1 MEYSDANQRPA
12 LLPIG
17 IAYLVILLTEVT
29 TWLFYMNWT
38 VLPKTFGV
46 TRNDA
51 LNVLTWVSIFG
62 FIAGKLLAGALLTR
76 FRIGLL
82 LLFSS
87 LIIAAAYIVQAL
99 SPTWN
104 LVLLFEFIGGVG
116 SALLF
121 TFIIFYLMTRG
132 HPRWLIWSYA
142 FIAMAGLPLFI
153 ADMGWQTSCFVA
165 AALAIVTAF
174 LFALSWQQWHI
185 PAAQNKS
192 QPSMPQPFGISWLWL
207 TLIIFGVLGIL
218 SSIPSTF
225 WTSLLITTNGISSDT
240 RSTWDWIQRILSVVI
255 PVFLGILSD
264 RIKLPRLIW
273 ICISVTVVGMAL
285 TAVHPPGTINFL
297 GASSATSLLF
307 ALNPILTFSTNKNF
321 PLEHLPAIIGV
332 QGAVFT
338 LGSSV
343 FYVLLNNN
351 TFSVEL
357 SLMMAFAAVIIV
369 AIVVGLN
376 QQVNKSINDPVLPN
390 VDS

>member
-1 MEYSDANQRPA
+1 MENSAANQRPT

-17 IAYLVILLTEVT
+17 IAYLVILLTEIT

-76 FRIGLL
+76 FRIGVL

-87 LIIAAAYIVQAL
+87 LIIAAAFIVQAL
-99 SPTWN
+99 SPSWDV
-104 LVLLFEFIGGVG
+104 VLLFEFIGGVG
-116 SALLF
+116 SALMF
-121 TFIIFYLMTRG
+121 TLIIVYLMTRG

-142 FIAMAGLPLFI
+142 FINTASLPLFI
-153 ADMGWQTSCFVA
+153 ADMDWRSSCFVA

-174 LFALSWQQWHI
+174 LFAVSWQQWHI
-185 PAAQNKS
+185 PTAQSKS
-192 QPSMPQPFGISWLWL
+192 QPSMPRPFGISWLWL
-207 TLIIFGVLGIL
+207 TLIIFIVLGSL

-225 WTSLLITTNGISSDT
+225 WSSLLITANGISSAT
-240 RSTWDWIQRILSVVI
+240 RSTWDWILRILPIVI

-273 ICISVTVVGMAL
+273 ICISVTVVGIAL
-285 TAVHPPGTINFL
+285 TAVRSPGDINFL
-297 GASSATSLLF
+297 GVGLAISLLS
-307 ALNPILTFSTNKNF
+307 ALNPILTFSVNRNF
-321 PLEHLPAIIGV
+321 PLEQLPSIIGV

-338 LGSSV
+338 LGTSV
-343 FYVLLNNN
+343 IYALLND

-357 SLMMAFAAVIIV
+357 SLMTAFAAVIIV
-369 AIVVGLN
+369 AIAVGLN
-376 QQVNKSINDPVLPN
+376 QQLNKSINEPVPSN
-390 VDS
+390 IDS